1 MLVSFLECDSHL
13 LMGKWPQLRLK
24 AVVAV
29 MSIPSLRLLQSG
41 PAKIVLSEALDEFE
55 DRRPI
60 AQLELPDH
68 VEQLRLEQGDLRR
81 DSGSV

>member
-1 MLVSFLECDSHL
+1 
-13 LMGKWPQLRLK
+13 
-24 AVVAV
+24 

-60 AQLELPDH
+60 AQLELPDQ
-68 VEQLRLEQGDLRR
+68 VEQPRLEQGDLRR
-81 DSGSV
+81 DSRSV

>member
-1 MLVSFLECDSHL
+1 
-13 LMGKWPQLRLK
+13 
-24 AVVAV
+24 

-81 DSGSV
+81 DSRSV

>member
-1 MLVSFLECDSHL
+1 MPVTGE
-13 LMGKWPQLRLK
+13 WRQLRLK

-29 MSIPSLRLLQSG
+29 LSIPGLRLLQSG

-60 AQLELPDH
+60 AQLELPDQ
-68 VEQLRLEQGDLRR
+68 VEQPRLEQGDLRR
-81 DSGSV
+81 DSRSV